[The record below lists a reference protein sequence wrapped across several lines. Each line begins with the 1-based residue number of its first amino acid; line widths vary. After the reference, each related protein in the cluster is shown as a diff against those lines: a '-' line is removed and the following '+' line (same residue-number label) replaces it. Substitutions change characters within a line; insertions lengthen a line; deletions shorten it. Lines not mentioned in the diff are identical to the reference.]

1 MFLYGRMRAL
11 LPLVAFAMLPGA
23 IAAFPDCT
31 NGPLANNTVCNTSAN
46 FVDRAQ
52 ALVAQFTLAEM
63 IANTGY
69 QTPGVSRLGLPA
81 YTWWSE
87 ALHGVAGSPGV
98 SFTAAGTNFSF
109 ATSFP
114 APILLSAAFDD
125 QLINDVATVIS
136 TEARAFNNFGHAG
149 LSFFTPNINPFKD
162 PRWGRGQETPGEDP
176 FHIGRY
182 TYSLVTGLQGGLGS
196 QLNGANGQY
205 LKIIADCKH
214 YAAYD
219 MENWEGNSRMAFNAI
234 VSIQDLA
241 EFYSPS
247 FQTCVRDAEVASI
260 MCSYNSVNGIP
271 SCASAYLMQNITR
284 DYFGLGNDQWITSD
298 CDAIANIQN
307 PHNFTSSLAN
317 ASALG
322 ILAGTDIDC
331 GSTYS
336 NNLQTALN
344 QNLLQESDIVQAMVR
359 RYGSLVR
366 LGYFD
371 SPTTQPYRQLDFS
384 AVNTPSS
391 QQLALT
397 AAVEAITL
405 LKNDGI
411 LPLKNSSATVAL
423 IGPWANA
430 TTQMQSNYQGTA
442 PFLISPLAAFQNA
455 GFKVNF
461 ASGTTITGT
470 STSGFS
476 AALTAARSANVIVFV
491 GGIDTSVE
499 AEGGDRTSIAWPGNQ
514 LQLIGELA
522 AVGKPFIVLQ
532 MGGGQVDSSQI
543 KANASVNALVW
554 GGYPGQSGGTA
565 IVDILTGKQAPAGR
579 LPITQYPANYV
590 NQVPMTD
597 MTVRPSSTNPGR
609 TYKWYTGESVFPF
622 GFGLHYTKFS
632 VSWSRSPKSSYNI
645 QDLIAAAASSSSAHT
660 DLALL
665 DSAFQ
670 LTVRNTGT
678 VTSDYVALLFSN
690 TTAGPS
696 PAPIKELVGY
706 TRVKAIA
713 AGQSATAQLSVTLG
727 SIARVD
733 VNGNSVLYPGSYTV
747 WVDTDVNGQG
757 LAATSFELTGNQ
769 QTINEWPQP
778 GPNFS

>member
-1 MFLYGRMRAL
+1 MTLRRKWLAL
-11 LPLVAFAMLPGA
+11 VPIVTSA
-23 IAAFPDCT
+23 ITGVTAAFPDCT
-31 NGPLANNTVCNTSAN
+31 NGPLANNTVCDTSAD
-46 FVDRAQ
+46 FVDRAK
-52 ALVAQFTLAEM
+52 ALVAEFTLADM

-98 SFTAAGTNFSF
+98 SFTAKGTNFSF

-125 QLINDVATVIS
+125 PLINSVAAVIS

-182 TYSLVTGLQGGLGS
+182 TVSLVTGLQGGLGS
-196 QLNGANGQY
+196 ELNGANGQY

-219 MENWEGNSRMAFNAI
+219 LENWEGNSRMAFNAI
-234 VSIQDLA
+234 VSTQDLA

-247 FQTCVRDAEVASI
+247 FQACVRDAEVASI

-271 SCASAYLMQNITR
+271 SCASVYLMQNITR
-284 DYFGLGNDQWITSD
+284 DHFGLGENQWITSD
-298 CDAIANIQN
+298 CDAVENIFD

-317 ASALG
+317 ASALA
-322 ILAGTDIDC
+322 LHAGTDIDC
-331 GSTYS
+331 GSTYTD
-336 NNLQTALN
+336 NLQAALN
-344 QNLLQESDIVQAMVR
+344 QSLIQESDIVQALVR

-371 SPTTQPYRQLDFS
+371 SPDVQPYRQLDFS
-384 AVNTPSS
+384 DVNTPSA
-391 QQLALT
+391 QQLAYT
-397 AAVEAITL
+397 AAIEGITL

-411 LPLKNSSATVAL
+411 LPLKSKSTVAL

-430 TTQMQSNYQGTA
+430 TTQMQSNYNGVA

-455 GFKVNF
+455 GFSVTF
-461 ASGTTITGT
+461 AAGTTITGT

-476 AALTAARSANVIVFV
+476 AALAAARAAELVVFA
-491 GGIDTSVE
+491 GGIDDSVE
-499 AEGGDRTSIAWPGNQ
+499 AEGMDRTSITWPGNQ

-522 AVGKPFIVLQ
+522 AIGKPFIVLQ
-532 MGGGQVDSSQI
+532 MGGGQVDSSAI

-590 NQVPMTD
+590 NEVPMTD
-597 MTVRPSSTNPGR
+597 MTLRPSSTNPGR
-609 TYKWYTGESVFPF
+609 TYKWFTGESVFPF
-622 GFGLHYTKFS
+622 GFGLHYTSFS
-632 VSWSRSPKSSYNI
+632 LSWSRAPKKSYNI
-645 QDLIAAAASSSSAHT
+645 QSLVAAAGSSGAAHT

-665 DSAFQ
+665 DSAFE
-670 LTVRNTGT
+670 LTVRNTGS

-690 TTAGPS
+690 TTAGPT
-696 PAPIKELVGY
+696 PAPIKQLVGY
-706 TRVKAIA
+706 TRVKSIA
-713 AGQSATAQLSVTLG
+713 AGHSATAQLSVTLG

-733 VNGNSVLYPGSYTV
+733 ENGNSVLYPGSYTV
-747 WVDTDVNGQG
+747 WVDADVNGRG
-757 LAATSFELTGNQ
+757 VATTTTSFQLTGKQ
-769 QTINEWPQP
+769 QTISDWPQP
-778 GPNFS
+778 